1 MNRQLLSTIT
11 NMVILCLINK
21 QGLKGTLYPVVTF
34 VASFL
39 VSFFNLLFSKYV
51 LKIVTNF
58 LTSSKDG

>member
-11 NMVILCLINK
+11 NMVILCLINR
-21 QGLKGTLYPVVTF
+21 QGLQGTLYPVVTF
-34 VASFL
+34 VPSFL